1 MWGSRERQ
9 PDLST
14 LKITSFYTV
23 HSVPMIETDRPRWK
37 RIPQIV
43 QASTGLCPVPS
54 AILLS
59 SIKWCRKSH
68 TLQSFRG
75 RAKVGPS
82 SQCFG
87 ECKGLVVFATDR

>member
-23 HSVPMIETDRPRWK
+23 HSVPMIETDRPHWK

-43 QASTGLCPVPS
+43 QASTGLCPMPS

-59 SIKWCRKSH
+59 SIYWCRKPH
-68 TLQSFRG
+68 TAVFPRQSKSR
-75 RAKVGPS
+75 
-82 SQCFG
+82 SQ
-87 ECKGLVVFATDR
+87 LTVLWRV